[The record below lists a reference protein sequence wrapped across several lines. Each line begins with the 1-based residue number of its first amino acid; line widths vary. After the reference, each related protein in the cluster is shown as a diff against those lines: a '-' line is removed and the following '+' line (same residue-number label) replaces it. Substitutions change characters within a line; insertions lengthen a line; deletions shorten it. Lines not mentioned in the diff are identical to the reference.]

1 MSVAFGATTRRAEI
15 ARPSRRVVA
24 PAAAPPREG
33 VSMRR
38 SYVAAATLSLAPW
51 VLAGSLLLGEGA
63 SVAAQDTSPAPV
75 GVSRVTGVGLASA
88 DSQEDAGGG
97 EIAPPAM
104 PSAGVGS
111 GIAAVFAFRER
122 LKNR

>member
-1 MSVAFGATTRRAEI
+1 
-15 ARPSRRVVA
+15 
-24 PAAAPPREG
+24 
-33 VSMRR
+33 MRR

-75 GVSRVTGVGLASA
+75 GVSRATGAGLASA

-111 GIAAVFAFRER
+111 GIAAGGTGSLSLGALVGAGIAAVFAFRER